1 MIRKPRNTGPSRP
14 WNQATVMLPRWRSKD
29 AIGNSNVGM
38 GWRGQSRRARW
49 RQALELKAE
58 EQIISFEA
66 VQRLTSLLARRQEGL
81 NLRVGRLAQE
91 TQGAEAGRHFLH
103 PEHKIHLVPQKTFFA
118 E

>member
-1 MIRKPRNTGPSRP
+1 MTRKPRNTGPSRP
-14 WNQATVMLPRWRSKD
+14 WNQATAMLPRWRSKD
-29 AIGNSNVGM
+29 GIGNSNVGS
-38 GWRGQSRRARW
+38 GRKGQARRARW

-58 EQIISFEA
+58 EQKISVKA
-66 VQRLTSLLARRQEGL
+66 VQRLPPLLTGRQEGL